1 MTVASN
7 TAIAAEAPVRTGRAS
22 GFLRYVR
29 RNPTLAIGLVLFIAL
44 LLFVTVGRTTINLA
58 KDPYPLSSPAS
69 KPPSAQYPFGTD
81 AQGRNLWAVM
91 VVGTGLTLQIG
102 LTAAIVAITIGT
114 IVGFVSAY
122 YGGVLDT
129 ILRWVIDVLLTIPSL
144 IILVVVASMIK
155 SYLSIGTLALI
166 IASLAWVGPAR
177 TIRAQ
182 VLTLRER
189 QFVQMARLSGMG
201 GPEIIFRELLPNL
214 LPFLLASFVTIL
226 IGAIGVSLSLEIW
239 GLGSQREPTLGMT
252 LFWVQKYSAILR
264 GLWWWWLLPVVAIIT
279 LVVSLAL
286 ISIGLDEW
294 SNPRLRRSE

>member
-1 MTVASN
+1 MTIASN
-7 TAIAAEAPVRTGRAS
+7 TAVAAEMPVRTGRTA

-29 RNPTLAIGLVLFIAL
+29 RNPALGIGLVLFLAL
-44 LLFVTVGRTTINLA
+44 ILFTTVGRTTVNLA

-69 KPPSAQYPFGTD
+69 KPPSAKYPFGTD

-91 VVGTGLTLQIG
+91 VVGTGLTLRIG
-102 LTAAIVAITIGT
+102 LSAAFLALAVGT

-122 YGGVLDT
+122 YGGWLDA

-144 IILVVVASMIK
+144 IILVVVASMLK

-189 QFVQMARLSGMG
+189 QFVQMARISGMS

-214 LPFLLASFVTIL
+214 LPFLLASFVSIL

-252 LFWVQKYSAILR
+252 LYWVQRYSAILR
-264 GLWWWWLLPVVAIIT
+264 GLWWWWTLPVAMIVT